1 MQGTIQLEGLAAYV
15 ALIRS
20 FTSMRSLVAG
30 QIPLESKT
38 LATNLAGPG
47 PLAGVYCP
55 MDL

>member
-38 LATNLAGPG
+38 LATNLTGPG